1 MKALVTQKSSS
12 NKEVMGSPDML
23 NNSERKAQMAE
34 KVWGGNKGYL
44 SELSENF
51 KQH

>member
-12 NKEVMGSPDML
+12 NKDVMGSPDML
-23 NNSERKAQMAE
+23 NNSERKAQMT
-34 KVWGGNKGYL
+34 GNKGYL